1 MNSMS
6 FSDLETAYELLA
18 KAVDRAGEDRERL
31 FLARL
36 ALTLAHAT
44 GDIDIFEAAVA
55 TALDGLDSIA
65 TDKGNAP
72 VGGADPA

>member
-1 MNSMS
+1 MS
-6 FSDLETAYELLA
+6 AMPFADLETAYELLA
-18 KAVDRAGEDRERL
+18 KAIDRAGEDRERL

-44 GDIDIFEAAVA
+44 GDIDVFRAAVA

-65 TDKGNAP
+65 MDKRDAP